1 VSYQINRTT
10 TLINIS
16 IKTRNVRDLKM
27 TDLKMTRKVRRN
39 TRISTRTST
48 VIRTSLKIKAKTKKK
63 RR

>member
-48 VIRTSLKIKAKTKKK
+48 VIRYVNIDSCKH
-63 RR
+63 